1 LKLAKSRK
9 TVQYHATVPDDQNEE
24 KDELKVCLICLRAK
38 ARYTCPQCQVWYCSA
53 VCYSSDRHQD
63 CSEDFFKKQ
72 VNAALRSDIVDSG
85 EKTKM
90 IDILKRQKQA
100 VEDEYTLDEL
110 DKGFD
115 EIDLDDFNAEEA
127 LKMMDKEER
136 AAFETALAENTLIDS
151 IRATIEP
158 WWHKKCVILTDDL
171 PQLHSV
177 PRMSPALLEKVNPLI
192 FLSIC
197 ELLAS
202 YCYVMARYLHDPDDL
217 IEEAIQDLTHIS
229 SAFTP
234 SKGEIERDGLF
245 WRAYDQMRLQSDDD
259 QVALVAFEEAA
270 RVAETQLKMQLALS
284 DCLALIS
291 ASKKKKT
298 QIIKKIEFY
307 LAWINEGVVPPEDYV
322 ENLNLFYNRIKKEMA
337 SFEDDKQRLVE
348 NMPKTKPNC
357 QLITE
362 L

>member
-1 LKLAKSRK
+1 
-9 TVQYHATVPDDQNEE
+9 
-24 KDELKVCLICLRAK
+24 
-38 ARYTCPQCQVWYCSA
+38 
-53 VCYSSDRHQD
+53 
-63 CSEDFFKKQ
+63 
-72 VNAALRSDIVDSG
+72 
-85 EKTKM
+85 
-90 IDILKRQKQA
+90 
-100 VEDEYTLDEL
+100 
-110 DKGFD
+110 
-115 EIDLDDFNAEEA
+115 
-127 LKMMDKEER
+127 
-136 AAFETALAENTLIDS
+136 
-151 IRATIEP
+151 
-158 WWHKKCVILTDDL
+158 
-171 PQLHSV
+171 
-177 PRMSPALLEKVNPLI
+177 
-192 FLSIC
+192 
-197 ELLAS
+197 
-202 YCYVMARYLHDPDDL
+202 MARYLHDPDDL
-217 IEEAIQDLTHIS
+217 IEEAIHDLTHIRYYLNFKYFNYGFSS

-322 ENLNLFYNRIKKEMA
+322 ENLNLFYTRIKKEMA

-362 L
+362 LWLNWLIIT